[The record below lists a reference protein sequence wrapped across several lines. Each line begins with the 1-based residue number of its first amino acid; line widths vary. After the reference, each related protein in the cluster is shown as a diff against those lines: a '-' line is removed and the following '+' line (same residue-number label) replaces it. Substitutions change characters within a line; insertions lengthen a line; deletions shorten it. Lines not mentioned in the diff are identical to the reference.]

1 MRFVV
6 KDWIIGDQIL
16 NLQFTIVVCDIS
28 KIVDLDFLSL
38 ILVFLN
44 SEMEICGFS

>member
-1 MRFVV
+1 MCFVV

-16 NLQFTIVVCDIS
+16 QFTTVVCDPS
-28 KIVDLDFLSL
+28 KIVDLDFLFL

-44 SEMEICGFS
+44 SNGSMWF